1 MMAFF
6 RALVKSWF
14 ARVLLGVLIVS
25 FAVWGVQ
32 DAFHG
37 RITDSVVTAGQ
48 RTVSSTEFKRI
59 FDAQVRNAQQQS
71 GQALTAQDAVN
82 AGLDRR
88 LLADLADS
96 EAVAEV
102 IRRSGVAPSA
112 QLLVAEL
119 RKIPAFF
126 NQVSGA
132 FDEQA
137 YKAVLADNQLTPTEF
152 EKGLR
157 DQLAEDQF
165 SSGMVAGF
173 RAPRTYAAL
182 LGAVDQEQRAV
193 SYFVLDARKA
203 PTPAKP
209 TDAELTK
216 FMKDNEA
223 RLRRPEFRSISLV
236 RFSAQALAQTITAD
250 PAEVKKR
257 FDYGKDKMSTPEKRA
272 FVQIPVKDQA
282 QAQAVSQR
290 LSGGEDPAAVARS
303 IGVKPIAYA
312 SVAKLG
318 VADAKVADAA
328 FALKEGQTSGP
339 VQGEFGLAVIKVSK
353 ITPPHEVTL
362 DEARSQIEPQ
372 VKLEA
377 AQEKVYDQ
385 VQKYDDAHSGGSPLI
400 QAAKTAGVQVYP
412 LGPMTAD
419 GRLMA
424 TGQPVTGLNKQML
437 DKAFAMTE
445 GEETDVIDL
454 GKGEYYAMR
463 VDKVAP
469 SALPSLEEV
478 RAPLTNA
485 YMTQTLITALQ
496 KRAEDL
502 AARVKK
508 GESLDAVAASAGAKV
523 ERLTDLSRSDAAKHQ
538 DLGRDFLTKAF
549 SVKPGETFVAG
560 GLQFGVAVA
569 RLDSVK
575 AGDTAAIAR
584 AAEQMR
590 PQMSVSMV
598 QNELGEMLRNAARTA
613 VKPRVD
619 EARARQVIGVQPEPG
634 SIGAADTAVSS
645 APAKPAP

>member
-6 RALVKSWF
+6 RALVKSWV
-14 ARVLLGVLIVS
+14 ARVLLGLLIVS

-37 RITDSVVTAGQ
+37 RISDSVVTAGQ
-48 RTVSSTEFKRI
+48 RTISSAEFKRI
-59 FDAQVRNAQQQS
+59 FDAQVRNAQKQS

-102 IRRSGVAPSA
+102 IRRAGVGASNA
-112 QLLVAEL
+112 LLVAEL

-137 YKAVLADNQLTPTEF
+137 YQAVLAENQLTPTDF

-157 DQLAEDQF
+157 DQLAEDHF

-182 LGAVDQEQRAV
+182 LASVDQEQRAL

-216 FMKDNEA
+216 FMKENDS
-223 RLRRPEFRSISLV
+223 RLRRPEFRAISLV
-236 RFSAQALAQTITAD
+236 RFSAQALAQTMTAD

-257 FDYGKDKMSTPEKRA
+257 FDYAKDKLSTPETRA

-282 QAQAVSQR
+282 QAQVVAAR
-290 LSGGEDPAAVARS
+290 LGKGEDPAAVATS
-303 IGVKPIAYA
+303 VGVKPIVYA
-312 SVAKLG
+312 DAAKGG

-328 FALKEGQTSGP
+328 FALKAGEVSGP
-339 VQGEFGLAVIKVSK
+339 VQGEFGLAVVKVSK
-353 ITPPHEVTL
+353 ITPPHQATLEEV
-362 DEARSQIEPQ
+362 RSQIEPE

-385 VQKYDDAHSGGSPLI
+385 VQKYDDAHSSGAPLV

-437 DKAFAMTE
+437 DKAFSMSE

-463 VDKVAP
+463 VDKVTP
-469 SALPSLEEV
+469 SALPSLDEI
-478 RAPLTNA
+478 RGPLTQA
-485 YMTQTLITALQ
+485 YMTQALVTALQ

-502 AARVKK
+502 AARVTK
-508 GESLDAVAASAGAKV
+508 GESLDKVAASAGAKV
-523 ERLTDLSRSDAAKHQ
+523 ERIPDLSRSNATQHQ
-538 DLGRDFLTKAF
+538 DLGRDLLTKAF
-549 SVKPGETFVAG
+549 AAKRGDVFVG
-560 GLQFGVAVA
+560 GVQTGAAVA
-569 RLDSVK
+569 KLD
-575 AGDTAAIAR
+575 AIRPGDTTEVAK

-598 QNELGEMLRNAARTA
+598 QSELGEMLRNAARST

-619 EARARQVIGVQPEPG
+619 EARARQIIGVQPEPG
-634 SIGAADTAVSS
+634 TPGATGASDTA
-645 APAKPAP
+645 AKPAP

>member
-6 RALVKSWF
+6 RALVKSWV
-14 ARVLLGVLIVS
+14 ARVLLGLLIVS

-37 RITDSVVTAGQ
+37 RISDSVVTAGK
-48 RTVSSTEFKRI
+48 RAISSAEFKRI

-102 IRRSGVAPSA
+102 IRRSGVGPSNA
-112 QLLVAEL
+112 LLVAEL

-126 NQVSGA
+126 NQLSGA
-132 FDEQA
+132 FDQQA
-137 YKAVLADNQLTPTEF
+137 YQAVLAENQLTPSDF

-157 DQLAEDQF
+157 DQLAEDHF

-173 RAPRTYAAL
+173 RTPRTYAAL
-182 LGAVDQEQRAV
+182 LASVDQEQRV
-193 SYFVLDARKA
+193 LSYFVLDARKA

-216 FMKDNEA
+216 FMKENDS
-223 RLRRPEFRSISLV
+223 RLRRPEFRAISLV
-236 RFSAQALAQTITAD
+236 RFSADALAQTMTAD

-257 FDYGKDKMSTPEKRA
+257 FDYAKDKLSTPEKRA
-272 FVQIPVKDQA
+272 FVQIPVKGQA
-282 QAQAVSQR
+282 QAQAVAAR
-290 LSGGEDPAAVARS
+290 LGKGEDPAAVAQS
-303 IGVKPIAYA
+303 IGVKPITYA
-312 SVAKLG
+312 DTAKGG

-328 FALKEGQTSGP
+328 FALKVGEASGP
-339 VQGEFGLAVIKVSK
+339 VQGEFGLAVVKVSR
-353 ITPPHEVTL
+353 ITPPHQATLEEV
-362 DEARSQIEPQ
+362 RSQIEPD

-385 VQKYDDAHSGGSPLI
+385 VQKYDDAHAAGAPLV
-400 QAAKTAGVQVYP
+400 QAAKTAGVQIYP
-412 LGPMTAD
+412 LGPMTSE

-424 TGQPVTGLNKQML
+424 DGQPVTGLNKQML
-437 DKAFAMTE
+437 DKVFAMTE

-463 VDKVAP
+463 LDKVTP
-469 SALPSLEEV
+469 SALPSLDEV
-478 RAPLTNA
+478 RGPLTQA
-485 YMTQTLITALQ
+485 YMTQALVTALQ
-496 KRAEDL
+496 KSAEDL

-508 GESLDAVAASAGAKV
+508 GESLDKVAASAGGKV
-523 ERLTDLSRSDAAKHQ
+523 ERLADLSRSNADKHQ
-538 DLGRDFLTKAF
+538 ELGRDLLTKAF
-549 SVKPGETFVAG
+549 AAKPGEVFVGGVQTGMAVAKLDAVKPG
-560 GLQFGVAVA
+560 
-569 RLDSVK
+569 
-575 AGDTAAIAR
+575 DTTAIAK

-590 PQMSVSMV
+590 PQMSVAMV
-598 QNELGEMLRNAARTA
+598 QSELGDMLRYAARAT

-619 EARARQVIGVQPEPG
+619 EARARQIIGMQPEPG
-634 SIGAADTAVSS
+634 TPGALGSGDA
-645 APAKPAP
+645 AKPAP